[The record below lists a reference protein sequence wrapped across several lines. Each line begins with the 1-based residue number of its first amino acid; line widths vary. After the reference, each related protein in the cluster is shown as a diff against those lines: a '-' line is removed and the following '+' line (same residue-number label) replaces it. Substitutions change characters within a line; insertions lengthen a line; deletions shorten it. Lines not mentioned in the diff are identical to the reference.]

1 MTAQERA
8 QIEDIWKFLQQQE
21 RHRQELRDV
30 DEERRV
36 LVEAWRKDTEGK
48 LDTLVA
54 TIMAMPE
61 MMDTKIAA
69 CREERTRV
77 TKTAVQLAAE
87 RTIINKI
94 LGSAVGRVATIVTII
109 GGLGGFIFGIIELVR

>member
-30 DEERRV
+30 DEERHV
-36 LVEAWRKDTEGK
+36 IVEAWRRGTEDK
-48 LDTLVA
+48 LDTLV
-54 TIMAMPE
+54 TTLGRMPE
-61 MMDTKIAA
+61 MMDAKIAA
-69 CREERTRV
+69 CREERTSV

-87 RTIINKI
+87 RTLINKI
-94 LGSAVGRVATIVTII
+94 LGSAVGRVATIVTIV
-109 GGLGGFIFGIIELVR
+109 GGMGGFIFGLVELLK